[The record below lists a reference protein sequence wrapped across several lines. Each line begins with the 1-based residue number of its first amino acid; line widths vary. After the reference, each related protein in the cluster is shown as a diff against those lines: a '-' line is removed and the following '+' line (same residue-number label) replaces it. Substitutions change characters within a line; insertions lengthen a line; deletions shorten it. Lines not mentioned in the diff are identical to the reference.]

1 MRIGILGFGKIAR
14 EALYP
19 AILNVGHK
27 VTAIGS
33 SGGVKPDGFEGAV
46 FSDYSDVITSGLIDA
61 VYIALPNH
69 LHYPMSKRAI
79 EAGIPVLCEKPL
91 GLTATEVS
99 SLSVVAEKHR
109 SFLMEALMVAHHPQ
123 WQWIRQHIPTDEPL
137 HLSIEYQKSPRNWR
151 WSSTGYRMLC
161 ALGGA
166 LVGRALINSGDRLSM
181 D

>member
-19 AILNVGHK
+19 AILNVGHS

-33 SGGVKPDGFEGAV
+33 AAGVKPDGFQGEV

-69 LHYPMSKRAI
+69 LHYPMSRCAI

-91 GLTATEVS
+91 GLSATIV
-99 SLSVVAEKHR
+99 
-109 SFLMEALMVAHHPQ
+109 
-123 WQWIRQHIPTDEPL
+123 ID
-137 HLSIEYQKSPRNWR
+137 
-151 WSSTGYRMLC
+151 
-161 ALGGA
+161 
-166 LVGRALINSGDRLSM
+166 
-181 D
+181 